1 MPESHP
7 RGRGPWSR
15 PVVEAPAGTRRS
27 NPAADARGRS
37 PRLHPATS
45 RELPRH
51 DPGQRPP
58 DHATGF
64 ITPSD
69 PLETVDVPSSGIH
82 PGPAELSTRGSTRG
96 MDPGDRP
103 GTYPPASGTPDVPA
117 PLGFASRAL
126 RGRFASLR
134 TPSGALRCLGLRPP
148 RAPRR
153 AAPLRP
159 LRSSRRRHSQRPGS
173 YACYASL
180 RSAARSVALC
190 AVP

>member
-1 MPESHP
+1 MPEIHP
-7 RGRGPWSR
+7 RDRGPWSR
-15 PVVEAPAGTRRS
+15 PLLEPGGRS
-27 NPAADARGRS
+27 QRPNPAADSRGRS
-37 PRLHPATS
+37 PRPSSHDI
-45 RELPRH
+45 PRH
-51 DPGQRPP
+51 PTARSR
-58 DHATGF
+58 ATTAGSRHRVHRAVRSARNRGRTF
-64 ITPSD
+64 LWNP
-69 PLETVDVPSSGIH
+69 
-82 PGPAELSTRGSTRG
+82 PGPSRALNQGL
-96 MDPGDRP
+96 DPGDGPR
-103 GTYPPASGTPDVPA
+103 TYPPASGTPDVPA
-117 PLGFASRAL
+117 PLGFASRGL